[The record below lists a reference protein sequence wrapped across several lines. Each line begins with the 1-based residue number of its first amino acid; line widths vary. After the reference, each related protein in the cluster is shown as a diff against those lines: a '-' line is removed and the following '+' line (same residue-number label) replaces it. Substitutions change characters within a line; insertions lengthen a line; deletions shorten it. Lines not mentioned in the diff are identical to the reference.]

1 MSEATYHVTC
11 VSASKPNEEHKK
23 RLVLQDKTVYKEAM
37 LSLFG
42 LPMESDVII
51 QMYDNE
57 FCDWID
63 VDHDALL
70 PDGGKLKIIVCEGM
84 QLIHS

>member
-11 VSASKPNEEHKK
+11 ISASKPNEEHI
-23 RLVLQDKTVYKEAM
+23 LQDKTVYKEAI

-57 FCDWID
+57 FCEWID
-63 VDHDALL
+63 VVHDALL
-70 PDGGKLKIIVCEGM
+70 PDGGKLNIIVCEGM
-84 QLIHS
+84 PLIHN